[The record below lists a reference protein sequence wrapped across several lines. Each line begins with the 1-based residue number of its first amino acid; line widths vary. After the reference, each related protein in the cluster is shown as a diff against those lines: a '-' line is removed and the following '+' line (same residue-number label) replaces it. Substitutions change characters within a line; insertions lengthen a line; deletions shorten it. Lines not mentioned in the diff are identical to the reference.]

1 MQINYA
7 KTLAFLR
14 FFLVSTGLLPLF
26 LPSCNEDNIASDTKT
41 TCFGIVEGL
50 SFIVKCRFFPTKT
63 TCFGVVDAVESLC
76 RKGFCEDKMEVTLF
90 Q

>member
-14 FFLVSTGLLPLF
+14 FFLVSTALLPLF

-41 TCFGIVEGL
+41 TCFGVVEG
-50 SFIVKCRFFPTKT
+50 I
-63 TCFGVVDAVESLC
+63 
-76 RKGFCEDKMEVTLF
+76 LF
-90 Q
+90 NR